1 MIHFSE
7 RVKLVELKTL
17 QVIVGSYGQNA
28 YLEEPMKSSQPE
40 LCLRVCQMDVPG
52 YSHYTPS
59 TNWFVSI

>member
-17 QVIVGSYGQNA
+17 QVRVRIYGQNA
-28 YLEEPMKSSQPE
+28 YLEELVKSSQPE
-40 LCLRVCQMDVPG
+40 LCLRVCQVDVPG
-52 YSHYTPS
+52 YSHYAPS